1 LEIDLL
7 KHHNKGD
14 INPSRVVVLG
24 GKGFIGGAITKA
36 LVKQDIDVL
45 PIGSD
50 DIDLTKKEASEK
62 LLDIMRK
69 TDVLVFVSA
78 KAPCKN
84 LDMMVDNTLMG
95 ANVCRAL
102 EAKSLSH
109 LIYISSDAVY
119 KDSNNPLTERSCAEP
134 GSIHGVMH
142 LSREVAL
149 RQIFSGPYAIVRP
162 TLVYGMND
170 PHNGYG
176 PNRFRRLA
184 LEGKEIVLFGE
195 GEERRDHVDVEDVA
209 NLVLRIILRKSEG
222 VINAVSG
229 DAVSFRELA
238 EYTAA
243 SFKPIVKVAGTLR
256 SGSMPHNGYRLFDN
270 TLVSNAFPG
279 FTFRPWKS
287 GMDKIFEQVKKE
299 H

>member
-1 LEIDLL
+1 ML
-7 KHHNKGD
+7 KHNNKSD

-36 LVKQDIDVL
+36 LVEQHIDVL
-45 PIGSD
+45 SIGSD

-62 LLDIMRK
+62 LLDVIRE

-84 LDMMVDNTLMG
+84 LDMMIDNTLM
-95 ANVCRAL
+95 AAAVCRVL
-102 EAKSLSH
+102 EAKPLSH

-119 KDSNNPLTERSCAEP
+119 KDSNNSLTETSCAEP
-134 GSIHGVMH
+134 GAIHGVMH
-142 LSREVAL
+142 LVREVAL
-149 RQIFSGPYAIVRP
+149 RQSFSGSYAIVRP

-184 LEGKEIVLFGE
+184 SEGKEIVLFGE

-229 DAVSFRELA
+229 DVVSFRELA
-238 EYTAA
+238 EYSAA
-243 SFKPIVKVAGTLR
+243 AFNPIVKVVGTPR
-256 SGSMPHNGYRLFDN
+256 SGSMPHNGYRPFDN
-270 TLVSNAFPG
+270 ALVSNAFPG
-279 FTFRPWKS
+279 FSFRSWKN

-299 H
+299 R